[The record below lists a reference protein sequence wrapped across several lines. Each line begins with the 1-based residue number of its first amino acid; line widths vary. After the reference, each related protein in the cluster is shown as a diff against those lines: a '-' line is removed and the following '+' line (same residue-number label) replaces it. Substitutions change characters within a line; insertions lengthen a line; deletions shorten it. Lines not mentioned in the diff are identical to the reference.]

1 MLSHRYY
8 HQYFGV
14 FLFNGT
20 QIIQRRS
27 CEVTLFL
34 KIPTFPSTN
43 TMLDNLKDSLCAK
56 NKFDPFIRFDT
67 TPTCDRQ
74 TQKISI
80 YRIRSCTASR
90 G

>member
-1 MLSHRYY
+1 
-8 HQYFGV
+8 
-14 FLFNGT
+14 
-20 QIIQRRS
+20 
-27 CEVTLFL
+27 
-34 KIPTFPSTN
+34 
-43 TMLDNLKDSLCAK
+43 MLDNLKDSLCAK

-90 G
+90 VKRIREI